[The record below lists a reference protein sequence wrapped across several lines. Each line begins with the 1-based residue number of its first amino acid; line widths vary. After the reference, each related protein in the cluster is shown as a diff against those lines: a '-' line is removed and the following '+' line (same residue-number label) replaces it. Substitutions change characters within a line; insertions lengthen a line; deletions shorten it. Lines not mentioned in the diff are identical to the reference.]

1 MGPPSARCV
10 PGLRGAY
17 RTRRAA
23 RGTLIGTAA
32 YARAMGTLPEA
43 AIALFRTPPDRFIA
57 ERDAL
62 VKELRAA
69 GRDDDTATVKALRK
83 PTATVWALNQLAA
96 RESGG
101 LAALFEAG
109 RALRAAQ
116 SEAIAGSSSN
126 ALVEAGGAR
135 RSAVAHLTTATV
147 ALLDEGGHKGAAQAD
162 AITQALEAASVDADI
177 GAELSAGTLEKLP
190 TAPSDMG
197 FGGLPAMTALTGGAG
212 GASAP
217 SGPSLAEASRLRRER
232 DAARTNAG
240 RRRATA
246 DRLAKQIAEQEGALE
261 RLRAEH
267 AEAESAALQ
276 AETDAE
282 RAARAAD
289 DAGV

>member
-1 MGPPSARCV
+1 
-10 PGLRGAY
+10 
-17 RTRRAA
+17 
-23 RGTLIGTAA
+23 
-32 YARAMGTLPEA
+32 MGTLPEA
-43 AIALFRTPPDRFIA
+43 AISLFRVPPDRFVA

-62 VKELRAA
+62 VKELRSVD
-69 GRDDDTATVKALRK
+69 RDDDAAAVKALRK
-83 PTATVWALNQLAA
+83 PTATVWALNQLADRDPDA
-96 RESGG
+96 LS
-101 LAALFEAG
+101 ALFDTG

-116 SEAIAGSSSN
+116 SEAIAGDTSG
-126 ALVEAGGAR
+126 ALVEAGSAR
-135 RSAVAHLTTATV
+135 RAGVGRLTTATV
-147 ALLDEGGHKGAAQAD
+147 AILDEGGHRGAAQTD

-212 GASAP
+212 GASGP
-217 SGPSLAEASRLRRER
+217 SGPSRAEASRLRRER

-282 RAARAAD
+282 RAAR
-289 DAGV
+289 